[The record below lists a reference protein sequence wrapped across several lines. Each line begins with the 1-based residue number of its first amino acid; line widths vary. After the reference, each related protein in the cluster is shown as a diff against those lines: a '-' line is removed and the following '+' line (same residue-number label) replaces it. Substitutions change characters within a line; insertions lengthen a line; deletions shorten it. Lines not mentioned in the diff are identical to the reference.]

1 MPPKPKGI
9 ELGEKNMSQTE
20 LRFADRRA
28 AGAFIKKAP
37 LYGKCSIVRRQKN
50 FSDDIT
56 VFVFSPDIKIGI
68 NQFMK
73 QRM

>member
-1 MPPKPKGI
+1 VPQVRSSRK
-9 ELGEKNMSQTE
+9 
-20 LRFADRRA
+20 R
-28 AGAFIKKAP
+28 P
-37 LYGKCSIVRRQKN
+37 LNGKRSIVQRQKN

-56 VFVFSPDIKIGI
+56 VFVFGPDIKIGI